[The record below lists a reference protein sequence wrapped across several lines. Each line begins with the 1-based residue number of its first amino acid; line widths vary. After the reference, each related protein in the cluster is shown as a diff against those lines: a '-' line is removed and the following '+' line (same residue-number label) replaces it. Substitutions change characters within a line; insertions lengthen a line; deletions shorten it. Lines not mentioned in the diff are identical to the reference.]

1 MSVRYIAVDVDGTL
15 THSNVSFAFGRFLY
29 RKGIVSFFQV
39 FLPALFYAFHVIG
52 WISVERLHRS
62 IFKVLFFGRSKG
74 QTEEAVDEFL
84 AVHGSELIRQSI
96 KNEITSLR
104 KKGDRVALL
113 SSSPDFL
120 VSKVAHL
127 LAIEEWVATE
137 YEVDEKGNFSSIGR
151 IVTGKVKAQIAK
163 AVKSKEGLAIT
174 AMTDSM
180 LDVPLLE
187 EADEVV
193 AVFPDR
199 KLRQYAKI
207 RGWRIV
213 NSG

>member
-1 MSVRYIAVDVDGTL
+1 MPVRYIAVDVDGTL

-29 RKGIVSFFQV
+29 CKGMVSFFRV
-39 FLPALFYAFHVIG
+39 LLPVIFYALHVIG
-52 WISVERLHRS
+52 WISVECLHRS
-62 IFKVLFFGRSKG
+62 IFKILFCGRSKERIG
-74 QTEEAVDEFL
+74 EAVDEFL
-84 AVHGSELIRQSI
+84 ALSGPALLRPSVQHEL
-96 KNEITSLR
+96 TSLR
-104 KKGDRVALL
+104 NRGDRVALL

-120 VSKVAHL
+120 VSKVAHQL
-127 LAIEEWVATE
+127 GIEEWVATE

-151 IVTGKVKAQIAK
+151 IVTGTVKAHIAK
-163 AVKSKEGLAIT
+163 EVKRRDGLPIT

-199 KLRQYAKI
+199 KLRKYAKK